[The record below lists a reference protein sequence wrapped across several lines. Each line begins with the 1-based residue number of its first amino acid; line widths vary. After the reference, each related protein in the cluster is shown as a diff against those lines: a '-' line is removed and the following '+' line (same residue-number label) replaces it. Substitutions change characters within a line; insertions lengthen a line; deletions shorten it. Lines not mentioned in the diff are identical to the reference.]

1 MARPSQHLDR
11 ALLAA
16 GRALYPRFGCAGL
29 SVRALAARA
38 GVNPA
43 MFHYHFK
50 TKDEF
55 LRTLLQQQYEDL
67 FATLNQ
73 DAALQGP
80 AIERLRSGLNGL
92 ARFARDHRPL
102 ISRVWGD
109 ALAGHAVAR
118 EFVRANAPRHV
129 GLLLQLLAQAE
140 RERTVAVLPPIQRLS
155 FVMGAVM
162 APLMIVSGLA
172 TMGAA
177 PGLAAREV
185 EAQVMSDAAIALR
198 VDAALMA
205 LRPAAGAAPVMRR
218 RAHA

>member
-16 GRALYPRFGCAGL
+16 GRALYPRLGCAGL
-29 SVRALAARA
+29 SVRALAERA

-50 TKDEF
+50 SKDQF
-55 LRTLLQQQYEDL
+55 LRTLLQQLYEDL
-67 FATLNQ
+67 FATLNH
-73 DAALQGP
+73 DVALQGP

-102 ISRVWGD
+102 VSRVWVD
-109 ALAGHAVAR
+109 ATAGHAVAR

-140 RERTVAVLPPIQRLS
+140 HERAVVALPPLQRLS
-155 FVMGAVM
+155 FVMGSVM
-162 APLMIVSGLA
+162 APLMILSNLA
-172 TMGAA
+172 TMGVA
-177 PGLAAREV
+177 PGLLPREL
-185 EAQVMSDAAIALR
+185 EPQVTSDAAIAAR
-198 VDAALMA
+198 VDLALRA
-205 LRPAAGAAPVMRR
+205 LRPDATPASRR
-218 RAHA
+218 RTHA